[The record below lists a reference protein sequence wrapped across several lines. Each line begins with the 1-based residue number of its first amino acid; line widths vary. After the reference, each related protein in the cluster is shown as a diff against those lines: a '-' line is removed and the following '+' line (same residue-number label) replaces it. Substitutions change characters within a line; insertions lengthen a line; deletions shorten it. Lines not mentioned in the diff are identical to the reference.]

1 MFAVLGDIRFQVLGS
16 PEAIDS
22 RRAYTYAEHR
32 VIEAR
37 PLLQWLADDLERLT
51 FDLKIHASFADPAAE
66 LAALK
71 AAASA
76 HQALA
81 LVFGNG
87 DFRGYFVIESIAT
100 RSMKL
105 SAAGDPIAI
114 TVRLALKEW
123 AKSAELNAAAPPIVP
138 FVPLAVVAA
147 AVGSSA
153 PGALAIP
160 FASAPLAIPAASAPG
175 ALAIP
180 LSSAGLSALF
190 KSVTASGA
198 LGPDLAAADVPAA
211 AITRSIAR

>member
-37 PLLQWLADDLERLT
+37 PLLQWLANDLEHLT

-66 LAALK
+66 LNALK
-71 AAASA
+71 AAAAA

-123 AKSAELNAAAPPIVP
+123 AKSAELNAAAPPVP
-138 FVPLAVVAA
+138 FVSLAVVAA
-147 AVGSSA
+147 AVGSLAPGALAVPVAAA

-160 FASAPLAIPAASAPG
+160 AAA
-175 ALAIP
+175 
-180 LSSAGLSALF
+180 AGLSALF